1 MAYGNTCLHFVCSIS
16 EPEYYHWRRKESS
29 NPPPNEYR
37 LMQERLITLLLKYG
51 ADPDLENDRGEK
63 PLKLCI

>member
-1 MAYGNTCLHFVCSIS
+1 
-16 EPEYYHWRRKESS
+16 
-29 NPPPNEYR
+29 
-37 LMQERLITLLLKYG
+37 MQERLITLLLKYG